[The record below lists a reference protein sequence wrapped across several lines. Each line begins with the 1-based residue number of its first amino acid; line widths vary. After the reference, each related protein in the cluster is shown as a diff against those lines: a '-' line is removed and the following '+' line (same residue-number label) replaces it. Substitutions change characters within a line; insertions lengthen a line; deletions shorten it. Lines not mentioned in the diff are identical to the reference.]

1 MCDMCDGMSLADVE
15 ARSDQCIR
23 DFGRQVL
30 FVEPGRFSQ
39 PYAYTIG
46 LSLRGH
52 PEFWF
57 VA

>member
-15 ARSDQCIR
+15 VRSDQCIR
-23 DFGRQVL
+23 DFGRQAL

>member
-1 MCDMCDGMSLADVE
+1 MCDGMSLADVE
-15 ARSDQCIR
+15 VRSDQCIR